1 MCIGT
6 AASMIRASMVPV
18 PLLLAAL
25 LACSPALA
33 RKPISPERI
42 RFIQMGGDDCP
53 PCRAWRAAELPRLQQ
68 SPAFG
73 SIWFSYVVKAIR
85 SPVPPA
91 AYLPY
96 DIQHLKAKLDYASGG
111 RAGSPHQVI
120 LVDDEVYDYWFGA
133 SGAEQIEAR
142 IAALVNGTKY
152 PYRRCIKRTGLKDQS
167 CEISPP
173 PEGPRGAD
181 VRHQRGQIRPSGT

>member
-1 MCIGT
+1 MALFDRRFAGRVRGT
-6 AASMIRASMVPV
+6 MRMKAAV
-18 PLLLAAL
+18 PLLLTAV
-25 LACSPALA
+25 LAGTPALA
-33 RKPISPERI
+33 AKPISPERI

-53 PCRAWRAAELPRLQQ
+53 PCRQWRAYELPRLQW

-73 SIWFSYVVKAIR
+73 SIWFSYVVKRIS
-85 SPVPPA
+85 SPVPPQ

-111 RAGSPHQVI
+111 HASSPHQVI
-120 LVDDEVYDYWFGA
+120 VVDDEVFDYWFGA

-167 CEISPP
+167 CEISPA
-173 PEGPRGAD
+173 R
-181 VRHQRGQIRPSGT
+181 